1 MMLRYAYIEKSE
13 QLPAGA
19 LVLLPECIKLPQTV
33 TLRWLQGDEIAT
45 VIDIPKEESDVIP

>member
-1 MMLRYAYIEKSE
+1 MLRYAYIEKSE

>member
-19 LVLLPECIKLPQTV
+19 LVLLPEYIKLPQTV

-45 VIDIPKEESDVIP
+45 TIDIPKEESDDKI